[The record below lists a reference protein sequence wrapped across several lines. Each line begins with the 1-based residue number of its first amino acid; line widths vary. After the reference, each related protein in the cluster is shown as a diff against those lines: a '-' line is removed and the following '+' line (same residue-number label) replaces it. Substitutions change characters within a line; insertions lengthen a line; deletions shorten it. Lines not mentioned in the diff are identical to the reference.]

1 MVNTGSIKTFKTYSY
16 AAENLKLTNESVCSG
31 SVYSGL
37 VCWFFFLCGV
47 SLEGGKEG
55 LCWAFF
61 RAKYSRLLDLVVH
74 SPD

>member
-37 VCWFFFLCGV
+37 VCCFFFPVWCV
-47 SLEGGKEG
+47 FRGGKREIVLG
-55 LCWAFF
+55 FF
-61 RAKYSRLLDLVVH
+61 
-74 SPD
+74 